1 MASVTSE
8 IIGEVTANVQSNSL
22 EDAREIRAEGTYF
35 PDNLRILRFVYEVW
49 LYLKAI
55 WNFRPWIHLDTA
67 RL

>member
-35 PDNLRILRFVYEVW
+35 PDNLRILRFVYEV
-49 LYLKAI
+49 
-55 WNFRPWIHLDTA
+55 
-67 RL
+67 